1 MEEKYINYFQKLFPK
16 NKIIILYFNPNTSS
30 KLKENRILVHAFKK
44 IDDNYYQM
52 NEKGN
57 ISYYNMNSIKID
69 KNIVDAIEKNNK
81 KDRKMNI
88 YLKIN

>member
-1 MEEKYINYFQKLFPK
+1 MGNWLFP
-16 NKIIILYFNPNTSS
+16 LFFPNTSS

-44 IDDNYYQM
+44 KDDNYYQM